1 MNLSD
6 SDSSSV
12 AFLAH
17 AKRAIKLCRKVNPA
31 FQKALSCG
39 AINRTYGKSQMEKH
53 SKRML
58 VAILLLIFGTLAV
71 INAYVQNIPVDYLIG
86 LALALLGS
94 IFWIC
99 AE

>member
-1 MNLSD
+1 
-6 SDSSSV
+6 
-12 AFLAH
+12 
-17 AKRAIKLCRKVNPA
+17 
-31 FQKALSCG
+31 
-39 AINRTYGKSQMEKH
+39 MEKH

-58 VAILLLIFGTLAV
+58 VAILLLISATLTV
-71 INAYVQNIPVDYLIG
+71 IDAYVQNIPVDYLIG